1 MRPVTL
7 VTLFSIPDLGAPP
20 TMAPATFSGAAT
32 IAASPAGRSS
42 RCCRGTGRDGKSS
55 CTGAARRRG
64 SKARRPGKRAAA
76 PPRANAWVPR
86 PSRPVPTTTSGTS
99 NDPHHPRPAAVPD
112 RGRCCARGAGGQ
124 TGRRM
129 ERNCP
134 HPRARRVSKG
144 RPAFR
149 WTILARVPRLAR
161 RLQPSC

>member
-1 MRPVTL
+1 MTPVTV
-7 VTLFSIPDLGAPP
+7 VTLFSVPDLAAPP
-20 TMAPATFSGAAT
+20 TMASPTFSGAAT

-42 RCCRGTGRDGKSS
+42 RCYRGTGRGKSS

-64 SKARRPGKRAAA
+64 SKARGSDKRSAAA
-76 PPRANAWVPR
+76 RRANAWVPR

-99 NDPHHPRPAAVPD
+99 NDPHHPRPAALPD
-112 RGRCCARGAGGQ
+112 RGRCCARGAGRQ